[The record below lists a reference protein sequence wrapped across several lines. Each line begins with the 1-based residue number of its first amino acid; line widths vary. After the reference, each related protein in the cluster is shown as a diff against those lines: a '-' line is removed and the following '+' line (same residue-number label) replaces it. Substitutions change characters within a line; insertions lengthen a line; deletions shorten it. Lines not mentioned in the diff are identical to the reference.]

1 MEFSYNG
8 KPIKLNPLEEETAG
22 FFAAMAPDS
31 PYLTNENTC
40 KIFTTNFFADFQS
53 VLTKENK
60 KVVKDFAKCD
70 FKKIA
75 THLEQQ
81 RMVKKA
87 KTDGEKKATKETKD
101 QLMFQYGF
109 AFVDGHLEKVGNYN
123 MEPPGTFRGRG
134 EHPKMGK
141 LKVRCEAEVSPA
153 SEAGPL
159 RRPQGGVV
167 TCNLSAAESR
177 AQRKGGWFSSP
188 PQQTQVIS
196 TPQKPTYPNSTH
208 PQPNLT

>member
-1 MEFSYNG
+1 MPHGVEFSYNG

-153 SEAGPL
+153 SEAASIATTAG
-159 RRPQGGVV
+159 RS
-167 TCNLSAAESR
+167 CNLQSERSGKPSAAER
-177 AQRKGGWFSSP
+177 GVVLLP
-188 PQQTQVIS
+188 PS
-196 TPQKPTYPNSTH
+196 TNPSNFHTSKTYLS
-208 PQPNLT
+208 